1 MASSSY
7 QDEGGAIAEIN
18 VTPLVDVVLVLLVI
32 FMVTAPMIAAQG
44 IVVDSPQATTGV
56 AVQSTLNMAITSD
69 GILVVTVPKGEKRF
83 AADKRRDAEPMLRAF
98 HVEFPDSKAVIAGDK
113 NISHGAVMEV
123 IDMVRGVGIEKFALR
138 TKVSPKKKDDRK
150 GNEESDTII
159 TP

>member
-44 IVVDSPQATTGV
+44 IVVDSPNATTGV

-69 GILVVTVPKGEKRF
+69 GILVVTVPEGEKRF

-98 HVEFPDSKAVIAGDK
+98 HAEFPDSKAVIAGDK

-138 TKVSPKKKDDRK
+138 TKVSAKKKD
-150 GNEESDTII
+150 EESDTII

>member
-7 QDEGGAIAEIN
+7 QDEGGTIAEIN

-44 IVVDSPQATTGV
+44 ILVDSPAAATGA
-56 AVQSTLNMAITSD
+56 AVQGTLSLAITDEGS
-69 GILVVTVPKGEKRF
+69 LVVATDAGEQTF
-83 AADKRRDAEPMLRAF
+83 AAGNRLAATGMLKKFHAE
-98 HVEFPDSKAVIAGDK
+98 HPDTKAIIAGDK
-113 NISHGAVMEV
+113 NVSHGAVMEV

-138 TKVSPKKKDDRK
+138 TKPKPPATGSKK
-150 GNEESDTII
+150 NAE

>member
-7 QDEGGAIAEIN
+7 QDDGGAISEIN

-44 IVVDSPQATTGV
+44 IVVDSPKASTGV
-56 AVQSTLNMAITSD
+56 AVQSTLNLAIMSD
-69 GILVVTVPKGEKRF
+69 GVLVITVPKGEQRF
-83 AADKRRDAEPMLRAF
+83 DADKRRDAEPLLRAF
-98 HVEFPDSKAVIAGDK
+98 HSEFPDSKAIIAGDR

-138 TKVSPKKKDDRK
+138 TKVSTSKKKDKDLDLE
-150 GNEESDTII
+150 N
-159 TP
+159 P

>member
-7 QDEGGAIAEIN
+7 QDEGGTIAEIN

-44 IVVDSPQATTGV
+44 ILVDSPAAATGA
-56 AVQSTLNMAITSD
+56 AVQGTLRLAITDEGS
-69 GILVVTVPKGEKRF
+69 LVVATDEGEQTF
-83 AADKRRDAEPMLRAF
+83 AADNRLAAAGMLQKF
-98 HVEFPDSKAVIAGDK
+98 HVEHPDTKAIIAGDK
-113 NISHGAVMEV
+113 NVSHGAVMEV

-138 TKVSPKKKDDRK
+138 TKPPSPPAGSKK
-150 GNEESDTII
+150 NAE

>member
-1 MASSSY
+1 MAGSSY
-7 QDEGGAIAEIN
+7 NDEGGTISEIN

-44 IVVDSPQATTGV
+44 IVVDSPEASTAV
-56 AVQSTLNMAITSD
+56 AVSSTLNLAITEK
-69 GILVVTVPKGEKRF
+69 GVLVVSSPEGEQRF
-83 AADKRRDAEPMLRAF
+83 APDQRRDAVPMLTAF
-98 HVEFPDSKAVIAGDK
+98 HAQFPDAKAVIAGDR

-138 TKVSPKKKDDRK
+138 TKVSPSAPKDK
-150 GNEESDTII
+150 QVPI

>member
-7 QDEGGAIAEIN
+7 QDEGGTIAEIN

-44 IVVDSPQATTGV
+44 ILVDSPAAATGA
-56 AVQSTLNMAITSD
+56 AVQGTLSLAITDEGS
-69 GILVVTVPKGEKRF
+69 LVVATDEGEQTF
-83 AADKRRDAEPMLRAF
+83 AADNRLAATGMLQKFHAE
-98 HVEFPDSKAVIAGDK
+98 HPDTKAIIAGDK
-113 NISHGAVMEV
+113 NVSHGAVMEV

-138 TKVSPKKKDDRK
+138 TKPKPATTGSKK
-150 GNEESDTII
+150 NAE

>member
-44 IVVDSPQATTGV
+44 IVVDSPKATTGV
-56 AVQSTLNMAITSD
+56 AVQSTLNLAITVE
-69 GILVVTVPKGEKRF
+69 GVLVVTLPEGEKRF
-83 AADKRRDAEPMLRAF
+83 APDKRRDAEPILRAF
-98 HVEFPDSKAVIAGDK
+98 HAEFPESKAVIAGDK

-123 IDMVRGVGIEKFALR
+123 IDLVRSVGIEKFALR
-138 TKVSPKKKDDRK
+138 TKVSTKKKAKDTE
-150 GNEESDTII
+150 EESDALI